1 MKVALVNNVRY
12 SDTIKYVNGIKREFC
27 HFYNGKITQFTFYD
41 SLGNQTDDKFY
52 DTSGNVTSRSTKNY
66 IYGECGNILLVYSER
81 TVFKKDSSSDTY
93 TPDDIQRSYAIMT
106 YDNDRLVSEVTYN
119 LNDNGYDYDISSI
132 YKKFLRF
139 DSLGNLVEEESYFNN
154 RHKYSKRLC
163 FYDTNYR
170 KIKEMS
176 LDSAGVLQHSLSI
189 AYNEQ
194 GNIIEELYESG
205 TSIDTVQYQYD
216 YGTDGK
222 VLNRIVLSEDRKE
235 STFNYY
241 DSTGRLVKCCLYMG
255 KQLYSLTIYTYNGDG
270 EKIDEFNL
278 NVCGCGYNH
287 KELKLYKYFDGQLVE
302 AIRIGGS
309 IH

>member
-1 MKVALVNNVRY
+1 
-12 SDTIKYVNGIKREFC
+12 
-27 HFYNGKITQFTFYD
+27 
-41 SLGNQTDDKFY
+41 
-52 DTSGNVTSRSTKNY
+52 
-66 IYGECGNILLVYSER
+66 
-81 TVFKKDSSSDTY
+81 
-93 TPDDIQRSYAIMT
+93 
-106 YDNDRLVSEVTYN
+106 
-119 LNDNGYDYDISSI
+119 
-132 YKKFLRF
+132 
-139 DSLGNLVEEESYFNN
+139 
-154 RHKYSKRLC
+154 
-163 FYDTNYR
+163 
-170 KIKEMS
+170 MS